1 MQCIRDSYIDNLNIL
16 SIDYCPPI
24 SSYLFP
30 SPLRSDGFEL
40 LTIPSADDLRPGPI
54 LSLEK
59 MSYLVE
65 SIGMNFPNESVT
77 DHGHIQGLF
86 GLLHWLFHGK
96 WKIYINRSFTALTA
110 SLLGSCRPD
119 ELVTPDQSRKDVRFS
134 CNSFHLA
141 LMGCP

>member
-65 SIGMNFPNESVT
+65 SIGMNLRNTSVT
-77 DHGHIQGLF
+77 DHGHIMRQILC
-86 GLLHWLFHGK
+86 LLWLFQCSI
-96 WKIYINRSFTALTA
+96 KII
-110 SLLGSCRPD
+110 
-119 ELVTPDQSRKDVRFS
+119 
-134 CNSFHLA
+134 
-141 LMGCP
+141 